1 MHKKMTNPPDKLLSA
16 SQIIDGYTDEIPAP
30 LLQAL
35 ESGKCVLLAGAG
47 VSQRC
52 LARNRQPL
60 PAWQDLLTLLTAWAE
75 KNKTLSSST
84 AKELQKLLRRNEHAL
99 VAEELIETIGANAV
113 HDFLV
118 EVFDPDGIIPA
129 RLHELLVATPFR
141 FIITTNYDNLL
152 ERAFVSVQN
161 RHVERVCVDELDR
174 LKRILSSSDVILKL
188 HGDLERPESIILG
201 QRQYQY
207 LLQNKEYST
216 VIDEIFSENSILMIG
231 YGLNDP
237 DILLTLDRLARVSP
251 SQPLHFLL
259 CPRGSRTPIERKR
272 LSSDRNVHVIEYV
285 DYFGFHNHIDT
296 FLLGLNTALGNDQL
310 LKRTRPSIRA
320 RVAVHYPDNLTSDG
334 LFVWNFLFREGA
346 VTLSDKPQR
355 HEQLQ
360 HFDKSLDEGMKA
372 IDYLLLVANTDAID
386 QKGDFLS
393 KVERA
398 FQVAPSAGVQVIF
411 LIVGA
416 TKRPTF
422 LSQNAN
428 APAFYVDNGF
438 SEKDLVLLRSYIA
451 QDIRMG
457 HRQT

>member
-1 MHKKMTNPPDKLLSA
+1 MLTA
-16 SQIIDGYTDEIPAP
+16 SQITGGYTDEIPAS
-30 LLQAL
+30 LIQAL

-47 VSQRC
+47 VSRRC
-52 LARNRQPL
+52 LAKNRQPL
-60 PAWQDLLTLLTAWAE
+60 PAWQDLLALITSWAK
-75 KNKTLSSST
+75 KNKTLAVST
-84 AKELQKLLRRNEHAL
+84 AKELQKLLRRNEYAL
-99 VAEELIETIGANAV
+99 VAEELIETIGASV
-113 HDFLV
+113 IHDFLV

-152 ERAFVSVQN
+152 ERAFVNVQN

-174 LKRILSSSDVILKL
+174 LKKILGSSDVILKL

-201 QRQYQY
+201 QRQYQH

-216 VIDEIFSENSILMIG
+216 VIDGVFAENSILMIG

-237 DILLTLDRLARVSP
+237 DILLTLDRLARVSTT
-251 SQPLHFLL
+251 QPPHFLL

-272 LSSDRNVHVIEYV
+272 LLSDRNVQVIEYV

-296 FLLGLNTALGNDQL
+296 FLIGLNTALRNDKL
-310 LKRTRPSIRA
+310 LKRVRPEIRA
-320 RVAVHYPDNLTSDG
+320 RIDVHYPEDLTSDG

-346 VTLSDKPQR
+346 ITLSDSPQR

-360 HFDKSLDEGMKA
+360 YFDKSLDEGMEA
-372 IDYLLLVANTDAID
+372 TDYLLLVVDTDALD
-386 QKGDFLS
+386 GKGDFLS
-393 KVERA
+393 KIERA
-398 FQVAPSAGVQVIF
+398 LQVAPSAGVQVIL

-416 TKRPTF
+416 TKRPLF
-422 LSQNAN
+422 LSKNSI
-428 APAFYVDNGF
+428 APAFYVGKSF
-438 SEKDLVLLRSYIA
+438 SEKDLVLLRSFMA

-457 HRQT
+457 YRQA